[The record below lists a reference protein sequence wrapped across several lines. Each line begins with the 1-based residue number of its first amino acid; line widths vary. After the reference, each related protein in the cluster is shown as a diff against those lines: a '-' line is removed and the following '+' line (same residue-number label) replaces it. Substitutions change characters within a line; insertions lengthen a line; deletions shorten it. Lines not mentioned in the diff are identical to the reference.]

1 MKLEFIIYSRQ
12 GCHLCDVMKDEL
24 EAMAMSIKGTIKLV
38 DIDNDPDL
46 NKRFNN
52 QIPVLFVDDVEI
64 CHYKLNKKNLLRF
77 LAAE

>member
-1 MKLEFIIYSRQ
+1 MKLDFIIYSRH
-12 GCHLCDVMKDEL
+12 GCLLCDVMKDEL
-24 EAMAMSIKGTIKLV
+24 EAMAMFKKGTIKLV

-46 NKRFNN
+46 KKRFNN

>member
-24 EAMAMSIKGTIKLV
+24 EAMSVSKTETIKLV

-46 NKRFNN
+46 IKRFNN

-64 CHYKLNKKNLLRF
+64 CHYKLNKKKLLRF

>member
-24 EAMAMSIKGTIKLV
+24 EAMAMSKKGTIKLV

-46 NKRFNN
+46 KKRFNN

>member
-24 EAMAMSIKGTIKLV
+24 EAMAISKNGTIKLV

-46 NKRFNN
+46 KKRFNN

>member
-1 MKLEFIIYSRQ
+1 MKLEFSIYSRQ

-24 EAMAMSIKGTIKLV
+24 EAMSVSKTETIKHV

-46 NKRFNN
+46 IKRFNN

-64 CHYKLNKKNLLRF
+64 CHYKLNKEKLQRF